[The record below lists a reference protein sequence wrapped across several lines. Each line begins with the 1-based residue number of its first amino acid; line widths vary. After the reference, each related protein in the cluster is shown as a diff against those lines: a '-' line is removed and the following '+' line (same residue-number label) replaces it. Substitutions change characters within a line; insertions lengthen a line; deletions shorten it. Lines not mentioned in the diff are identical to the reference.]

1 MLDSSVRSGVFSTC
15 PEFDLFLVG
24 KAVRPG
30 SVFWQMVNG
39 MHKFPNSVKPLTHLE
54 TGDMDGFW
62 LFFVVYQHESGSFW
76 RGTGENPSG
85 IALAL
90 SSKRDEAYVQDWLD
104 NMSINHRNK
113 LTANRSI

>member
-24 KAVRPG
+24 KAVRRG

-39 MHKFPNSVKPLTHLE
+39 MPKFPNSVKRLTYLE

-62 LFFVVYQHESGSFW
+62 LFSVVYQQERGSFW
-76 RGTGENPSG
+76 RWT
-85 IALAL
+85 
-90 SSKRDEAYVQDWLD
+90 R
-104 NMSINHRNK
+104 
-113 LTANRSI
+113 